1 MNYARWIQL
10 RGPMVSR
17 APEDDNGGADTQT
30 SADENA
36 GDVSGGTGG
45 DETGDTGGE
54 DTKAATDAGDDD
66 AGGEGDDDLGETQTQ
81 RTPWHVKRIAKV
93 TARLSD
99 AEAEAQRLREENE
112 ALKALTGRDEED
124 PKPTTKPGA
133 RVYTEDEFQAE
144 AQRRA
149 QVTTLNEKIDV
160 VYDKALA
167 LDPKFAERIPQLRE
181 AVGDELAKRP
191 DFFRALVKL
200 ENGAEVMNALSMDLD
215 RLSEL
220 LDGDAVDMALAL
232 AKLDT
237 SVKKKPATG
246 GVPPPS
252 RAGATT
258 PPVETINQSTTAE
271 PDLETVSEEEYS
283 AIRARQRAQRAEARG
298 GW

>member
-10 RGPMVSR
+10 RGPMVCR
-17 APEDDNGGADTQT
+17 APEDDDGGADTQT
-30 SADENA
+30 STDENA

-45 DETGDTGGE
+45 DETDTGGE
-54 DTKAATDAGDDD
+54 DTKAAADAGEDD

-112 ALKALTGRDEED
+112 SLKALAGRTDDEETTT
-124 PKPTTKPGA
+124 TTKPGA

-149 QVTTLNEKIDV
+149 SVTTLNEKIDV

-215 RLSEL
+215 RLSEM
-220 LDGDAVDMALAL
+220 LDGDSVDMALAL
-232 AKLDT
+232 AKMDT
-237 SVKKKPATG
+237 TVKKKPATTG
-246 GVPPPS
+246 ARPPS
-252 RAGATT
+252 RAGALT
-258 PPVETINQSTTAE
+258 PPVDTINGTTTPE

-283 AIRARQRAQRAEARG
+283 AIRARQRAARYEARG